1 MFPYASVNLI
11 ADAARSQSPSFT
23 SALCLDAMIGAPSLD
38 GDGFGG
44 IDESDGGRREGGGGG
59 ETSADDDVDLLLTEV
74 SF

>member
-1 MFPYASVNLI
+1 
-11 ADAARSQSPSFT
+11 
-23 SALCLDAMIGAPSLD
+23 MIGAPSLD